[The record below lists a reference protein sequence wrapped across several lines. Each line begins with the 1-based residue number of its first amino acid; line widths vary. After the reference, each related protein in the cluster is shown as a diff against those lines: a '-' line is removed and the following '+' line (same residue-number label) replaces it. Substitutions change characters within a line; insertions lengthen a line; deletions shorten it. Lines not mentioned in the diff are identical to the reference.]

1 MMQPPTHSLLNWG
14 VFLLAMANAWIN
26 NILACNSRPRAG
38 AIGSSLG
45 KLEGTLIYCHGRAED
60 ETEGDHDQISEK
72 QRKHYIS
79 PLS

>member
-1 MMQPPTHSLLNWG
+1 M
-14 VFLLAMANAWIN
+14 
-26 NILACNSRPRAG
+26 
-38 AIGSSLG
+38 GSSLG
-45 KLEGTLIYCHGRAED
+45 KLEGTLIYCHHGWAED